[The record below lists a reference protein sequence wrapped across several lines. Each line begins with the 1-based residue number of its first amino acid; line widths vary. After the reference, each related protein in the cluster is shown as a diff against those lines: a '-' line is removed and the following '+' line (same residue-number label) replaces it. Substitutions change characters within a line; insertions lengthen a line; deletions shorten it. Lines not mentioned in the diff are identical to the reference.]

1 MSLPQPGIFVEG
13 SRRHMFMEYQFNAD
27 ADSAL
32 ARAALGRAMGALQ
45 ALDGRQLNVVW
56 AFGKE
61 SWERLGGR
69 SPAGFKAFS
78 PVGSGAVM
86 APATQHGLLLWL
98 HGDDE
103 GALFDAAITVDTL
116 LKEIAEVALEI
127 RGFMYHDARDL
138 SGFIDGT
145 ENPDGE
151 ERKQV
156 ALIPEGEIGA
166 GGSFV
171 LSQKWIHRLESF
183 RTLSQ
188 SEQEGVIGR
197 TKPDSVELDDDVMPE
212 NSHVSRS
219 DVKINGQSQKLFRR
233 SVPFGGV
240 REHGLYFLSFS
251 AELSRYEHILAS
263 MFGKAEDGIVDRLTD
278 FSTPVS
284 GSFWFAPSATEL
296 SEWMTH

>member
-1 MSLPQPGIFVEG
+1 MSLPQPGIFAEG

-27 ADSAL
+27 AGS
-32 ARAALGRAMGALQ
+32 ARARDVLGRAIGALQ

-61 SWERLGGR
+61 AWEQFGGN
-69 SPAGFKAFS
+69 SPAGFKVFS

-86 APATQHGLLLWL
+86 APATQHSLLLWL

-103 GALFDAAITVDTL
+103 GALFDAAITADTL
-116 LKEIAEVALEI
+116 LRDIAEVVLDI
-127 RGFMYHDARDL
+127 RGFMYHDSRDL

-156 ALIPEGEIGA
+156 ALIPEGEVGA

-171 LSQKWIHRLESF
+171 LSQKWVHRLESF
-183 RTLSQ
+183 RTMSQ
-188 SEQEGVIGR
+188 AEQEGVIGR

-212 NSHVSRS
+212 NAHVSRS
-219 DVKINGQSQKLFRR
+219 DVKINGQSQELFRR

-240 REHGLYFLSFS
+240 REHGLYFLAFS

-263 MFGKAEDGIVDRLTD
+263 MFGESEDGVVDRLTD

-296 SEWMTH
+296 SEWVMH